1 MPLEKARL
9 TAVDPKDED
18 LDIVFMYN
26 PGELS
31 FSRSVE
37 IDQAPGATTE
47 GGENKTSF
55 KHPNPYTLS
64 INGLVLDTYEDQLSV
79 LEPLSKFTKAV
90 EFAKSGDGKGQRPP
104 IYLFTWGSVSYLRC
118 FIKSL
123 TFKLTLFLTD
133 GTPVRASV
141 DLSLEQVDAP
151 TPSGSTGT
159 PNPSSSSRSSSSR
172 SAFLS

>member
-1 MPLEKARL
+1 MPLEKAKL
-9 TAVDPKDED
+9 MAVDGGED
-18 LDIVFMYN
+18 IEFMYN

-47 GGENKTSF
+47 AGENKTSF
-55 KHPNPYTLS
+55 KHPNPYSLS
-64 INGLVLDTYEDQLSV
+64 ISGLVLDTYEDSSSV
-79 LEPLSKFTKAV
+79 LVPLGKFTKAV
-90 EFAKSGDGKGQRPP
+90 EFAADGEGKGQRPP
-104 IYLFTWGSVSYLRC
+104 IYLFTWGGVNYLRC

-123 TFKLTLFLTD
+123 NFKLTLFLAD

-151 TPSGSTGT
+151 TPASSQGT
-159 PNPSSSSRSSSSR
+159 PNPSASSRSASSR